1 MSVCVVSYEAARGG
15 SDVRG
20 PVGYLATHPTIGV
33 TCAAAAFTTSLYA
46 CRRAVRPATKLKR
59 AAWAALAA
67 LTAVEG
73 AEVYAVLA
81 HAWRPR
87 RAEMGASS

>member
-59 AAWAALAA
+59 AAWAAVAA
-67 LTAVEG
+67 LTALEG
-73 AEVYAVLA
+73 AGVCAVTPR
-81 HAWRPR
+81 AWSPR
-87 RAEMGASS
+87 RDQMGASA